1 MLERKKR
8 TKKTYTNLKKMGF
21 KGFQGVV
28 AATPTAPYLL
38 RCSRRGSM
46 LQKTLTQVLSLSP
59 ADRSQLLGIL
69 IRHTLE
75 TGELE
80 ASTLR
85 TQIAIIEVG
94 R

>member
-1 MLERKKR
+1 
-8 TKKTYTNLKKMGF
+8 
-21 KGFQGVV
+21 
-28 AATPTAPYLL
+28 
-38 RCSRRGSM
+38 M